1 MTNSRMLDFNGKRI
15 LVTGGTRGIGSA
27 ISDALRASGG
37 FGDAISSEDYD
48 LSNRA
53 DLEDLCRHCE
63 EEEFDLVV
71 NNAGI
76 IFSKKI
82 TEYYP
87 GDIAHNKLLDVNLN
101 AQIMIMGAS
110 ARGMIRAGKG
120 GKIVNIASIAA
131 TTVRDGRVSYSA
143 SKVGLVAATKVAATD
158 LGEHG
163 ILVNTVSPG
172 FTKTEMTA
180 SMLPKHE
187 ELSLTDQIPLGRM
200 AKPSDIANAVM
211 MLGGDLN
218 TFITGQD
225 LIVDG
230 GYTFTVTP

>member
-1 MTNSRMLDFNGKRI
+1 MNSRILDFNGKRI
-15 LVTGGTRGIGSA
+15 LVTGGSRGIGSA

-37 FGDAISSEDYD
+37 FVDSISSEDYD
-48 LSNRA
+48 LSNRT

-82 TEYYP
+82 TECYP
-87 GDIAHNKLLDVNLN
+87 GDVDHNRLLDVNLN

-110 ARGMIRAGKG
+110 ARGMIRAGNG
-120 GKIVNIASIAA
+120 GRIVNIASIAA

-143 SKVGLVAATKVAATD
+143 AKAGLVAATKVAAAD
-158 LGEHG
+158 LGKYG
-163 ILVNTVSPG
+163 ILVNTISPG
-172 FTKTEMTA
+172 FTMTEMTA
-180 SMLPKHE
+180 TNMPKHE
-187 ELSLTDQIPLGRM
+187 QYSFADQIPLGRLG
-200 AKPSDIANAVM
+200 KPEDIANAVM

-230 GYTFTVTP
+230 GFTFTVTP